1 MPLQTPQIPKPLVET
16 ANFLEASVQIPSSII
31 RGTPTVIDANS
42 LGILITG
49 AGIGQVKRFIAQAAI
64 KGNQAALQA
73 AQIEK
78 SLTNDSIDSIY
89 SNEAKLQGQGVGGPV
104 QIINNPFGTKSP
116 SNLVK
121 PNPDNLVG
129 SYVFDA
135 LTLLS
140 TTYTI
145 EEFDARGQL
154 KQGNEITIPSLLL
167 SNAVVSL
174 SISRYIAQT
183 IPIGADVGTI
193 KELISQG
200 EFGIKIQGHL
210 VNPNNPFDY
219 FTDGVNAL
227 KEFSRAPV
235 PINVDSEFMRLF
247 GITSI
252 IIEDCEIEQVEGF
265 SGVLTYTISAIS
277 DSPIAITDA
286 DRQQLNSV
294 QLKNQKIG

>member
-1 MPLQTPQIPKPLVET
+1 MPSQTPFGQAPQIPKELQIG
-16 ANFLEASVQIPSSII
+16 ADFLEASVQIPSSII

-49 AGIGQVKRFIAQAAI
+49 AGLGQVKRFIAQAAI
-64 KGNQAALQA
+64 KANEAKQNAQNFQQFTTTDSINAIS
-73 AQIEK
+73 QIEK
-78 SLTNDSIDSIY
+78 
-89 SNEAKLQGQGVGGPV
+89 QP
-104 QIINNPFGTKSP
+104 INGFGTKSP
-116 SNLVK
+116 YSLVK
-121 PNPDNLVG
+121 GNNQLIG
-129 SYVFDA
+129 TYIFDG

-167 SNAVVSL
+167 SNAVISL

-200 EFGIKIQGHL
+200 EYGIKIQGHL
-210 VNPNNPFDY
+210 VNPDNPFDY
-219 FTDGVNAL
+219 YVDGVNAL
-227 KEFSRAPV
+227 KEFSRAPI
-235 PINVDSEFMRLF
+235 PINVDSEIMRLF

-252 IIEDCEIEQVEGF
+252 IIEDVEIQQVEGF
-265 SGVLTYTISAIS
+265 TGVLTYTISAIS
-277 DSPIAITDA
+277 DSLIAITDA

-294 QLKNQKIG
+294 QLKNQRVG